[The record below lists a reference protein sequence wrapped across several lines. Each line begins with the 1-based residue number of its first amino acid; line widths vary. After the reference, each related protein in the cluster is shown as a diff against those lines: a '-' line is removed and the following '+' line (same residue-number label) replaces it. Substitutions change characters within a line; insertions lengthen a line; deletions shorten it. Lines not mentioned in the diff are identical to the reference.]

1 VKVVIPHNQPI
12 SFMKRYLLSPVL
24 FVCIVTGGAA
34 QATLGGNDASGLDMN
49 TEIGGMVSVV
59 DFTNYDPVGNVY
71 LFEDWKSGK
80 LTLKNGVQ
88 TGNLILRVNLL
99 NNNVDVKDKNR
110 VRTFSIEKIQF
121 VDISVLSDSAIRYIN
136 PNEYR
141 YSDQTPIIGLLR
153 DVSRGETW
161 SLVERHF
168 IKIYEANY
176 VKALDAG
183 SKQDRYESAKEYY
196 FLRDGIVYPASGN
209 RKKFASGLGLSE
221 SEQEALVDYVKSEGL
236 STKNVDHLTLILRFL
251 NRG

>member
-1 VKVVIPHNQPI
+1 
-12 SFMKRYLLSPVL
+12 MKRYLLTLITFICLTTLVR
-24 FVCIVTGGAA
+24 A

-110 VRTFSIEKIQF
+110 VRTFSIEKIQY
-121 VDISVLSDSAIRYIN
+121 VDIAVLSDSAIRYIN

-141 YSDQTPIIGLLR
+141 YVDQTPIIGLLR
-153 DVSRGETW
+153 GVSSGENW
-161 SLVERHF
+161 SLVERNF

-196 FLRDGIVYPASGN
+196 FLRDGIVYPTIGN
-209 RKKFASGLGLSE
+209 RKKFVNSLGLSE
-221 SEQEALVDYVKSEGL
+221 SEEEALVSFVKSEGL
-236 STKNVDHLTLILRFL
+236 STKNVAHLNLILKFL
-251 NRG
+251 NEG